1 MICKD
6 NKATFDELLSR
17 GCSVSNY
24 NHNIQN
30 LVIEIFNE
38 DNEGDKYISNKN
50 FIAN

>member
-17 GCSVSNY
+17 DCSVSNY

-30 LVIEIFNE
+30 LVIEIFKIFK
-38 DNEGDKYISNKN
+38 GLSLT
-50 FIAN
+50 